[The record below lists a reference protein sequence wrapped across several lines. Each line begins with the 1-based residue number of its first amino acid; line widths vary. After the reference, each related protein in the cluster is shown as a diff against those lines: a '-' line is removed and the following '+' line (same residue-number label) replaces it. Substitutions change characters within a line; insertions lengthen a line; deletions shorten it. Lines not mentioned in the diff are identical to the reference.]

1 MLFWILLSKE
11 IAIRSKESV
20 DSYLWN
26 IYLLGLP
33 NWFKWNKSRKN
44 KVDFNKIE
52 LIISNSTQ
60 EFDKERKEFNLY
72 LNFNEIFN
80 MIINMKKKTY
90 VQLALLFLLFNYFIV
105 INAVAVDYSLDI
117 DKDSNWIWRVDEYD
131 EDIYK
136 NIFIEDADFD
146 EDDQQQ
152 IKVTA
157 IDNRNEKW
165 VISYDRWD
173 YTDNTDDF
181 SEPPDD
187 EKFKTV
193 YKDPEDQADDVLDL
207 GDIANMWIV
216 PSPYISYIEEFR
228 DEFDN
233 PIIDVSVED
242 DKLIAKYVQIGR
254 AVLYE
259 IEIEYGDDGLAEE
272 IEYIDENGDTF
283 VKITLLRETI
293 PGYNLFL
300 IILSICGVISLIIW
314 RKKYYFQNK

>member
-1 MLFWILLSKE
+1 
-11 IAIRSKESV
+11 
-20 DSYLWN
+20 
-26 IYLLGLP
+26 
-33 NWFKWNKSRKN
+33 
-44 KVDFNKIE
+44 
-52 LIISNSTQ
+52 
-60 EFDKERKEFNLY
+60 
-72 LNFNEIFN
+72 
-80 MIINMKKKTY
+80 MKKKTY
-90 VQLALLFLLFNYFIV
+90 VQLTLLFLLFNYFIV

-131 EDIYK
+131 EETYK
-136 NIFIEDADFD
+136 DIFIEDADFD

-152 IKVTA
+152 IKVTD

-181 SEPPDD
+181 SDPPDD

-193 YKDPEDQADDVLDL
+193 YKDPEDQADEVLDL

-216 PSPYISYIEEFR
+216 PSPYVSYIEEFR

-242 DKLIAKYVQIGR
+242 DKLVAKYAIET
-254 AVLYE
+254 AKYE

-272 IEYIDENGDTF
+272 VEYIDENGDTF
-283 VKITLLRETI
+283 VKITLIRETI

-300 IILSICGVISLIIW
+300 IILLICGAISLIIW
-314 RKKYYFQNK
+314 RKRSYFQNN

>member
-1 MLFWILLSKE
+1 
-11 IAIRSKESV
+11 
-20 DSYLWN
+20 
-26 IYLLGLP
+26 
-33 NWFKWNKSRKN
+33 
-44 KVDFNKIE
+44 
-52 LIISNSTQ
+52 
-60 EFDKERKEFNLY
+60 
-72 LNFNEIFN
+72 
-80 MIINMKKKTY
+80 MKKKTY
-90 VQLALLFLLFNYFIV
+90 FQLALLFLLFNYFIV

-131 EDIYK
+131 EETYK
-136 NIFIEDADFD
+136 DIFIEAADFD
-146 EDDQQQ
+146 EDEQQQ
-152 IKVTA
+152 IKVTD

-181 SEPPDD
+181 SDPPDD

-193 YKDPEDQADDVLDL
+193 YKDPEDQADDILDL

-216 PSPYISYIEEFR
+216 PSPYVSYIEEFR

-242 DKLIAKYVQIGR
+242 DKLIAKYAIET
-254 AVLYE
+254 AKYE

-283 VKITLLRETI
+283 VKIVLIREEI

-300 IILSICGVISLIIW
+300 IILLICGVISLIIW
-314 RKKYYFQNK
+314 RKRSYFQN

>member
-1 MLFWILLSKE
+1 
-11 IAIRSKESV
+11 
-20 DSYLWN
+20 
-26 IYLLGLP
+26 
-33 NWFKWNKSRKN
+33 
-44 KVDFNKIE
+44 
-52 LIISNSTQ
+52 
-60 EFDKERKEFNLY
+60 
-72 LNFNEIFN
+72 
-80 MIINMKKKTY
+80 MKKKTY
-90 VQLALLFLLFNYFIV
+90 FQLALLFLLFNYFIV
-105 INAVAVDYSLDI
+105 INAVAVDYTLDI

-131 EDIYK
+131 EDTYK

-152 IKVTA
+152 IKVTD
-157 IDNRNEKW
+157 IDNRDEKW

-181 SEPPDD
+181 SDQADD

-216 PSPYISYIEEFR
+216 PSPYIRYIEEFQ

-242 DKLIAKYVQIGR
+242 DKLIAKYAIET
-254 AVLYE
+254 AKYE

-300 IILSICGVISLIIW
+300 IILLICGVISSIIW
-314 RKKYYFQNK
+314 RKRNYFQNK

>member
-1 MLFWILLSKE
+1 
-11 IAIRSKESV
+11 
-20 DSYLWN
+20 
-26 IYLLGLP
+26 
-33 NWFKWNKSRKN
+33 
-44 KVDFNKIE
+44 
-52 LIISNSTQ
+52 
-60 EFDKERKEFNLY
+60 
-72 LNFNEIFN
+72 
-80 MIINMKKKTY
+80 MKKKTY
-90 VQLALLFLLFNYFIV
+90 VQLTLLFLLFNYFIV

-131 EDIYK
+131 EETYKDIFMK
-136 NIFIEDADFD
+136 DADFD

-152 IKVTA
+152 IKVTD
-157 IDNRNEKW
+157 IDNRDEKW

-181 SEPPDD
+181 SDQADD

-193 YKDPEDQADDVLDL
+193 YKDPKDQADDVLDL

-216 PSPYISYIEEFR
+216 PSPYVSYIEEFR

-242 DKLIAKYVQIGR
+242 DKLIAKYAIET
-254 AVLYE
+254 AKYE

-272 IEYIDENGDTF
+272 IEYIDKNGDTF
-283 VKITLLRETI
+283 VKITLIRETI

-300 IILSICGVISLIIW
+300 IILLICGVISLIIW
-314 RKKYYFQNK
+314 RKRSYFQNN

>member
-1 MLFWILLSKE
+1 
-11 IAIRSKESV
+11 
-20 DSYLWN
+20 
-26 IYLLGLP
+26 
-33 NWFKWNKSRKN
+33 
-44 KVDFNKIE
+44 
-52 LIISNSTQ
+52 
-60 EFDKERKEFNLY
+60 
-72 LNFNEIFN
+72 
-80 MIINMKKKTY
+80 MKKKTY
-90 VQLALLFLLFNYFIV
+90 FQLALLFLLFNYFIV

-131 EDIYK
+131 EETYK
-136 NIFIEDADFD
+136 DIFIEAADFD

-152 IKVTA
+152 IKVTD

-181 SEPPDD
+181 SDPPDD

-193 YKDPEDQADDVLDL
+193 YKDPEDQADDILDL

-216 PSPYISYIEEFR
+216 PSPYVSYIEEFR

-233 PIIDVSVED
+233 PIIDISVED
-242 DKLIAKYVQIGR
+242 DKLIAKYAIET
-254 AVLYE
+254 AKYE

-283 VKITLLRETI
+283 VKIVLIREEI

-300 IILSICGVISLIIW
+300 IILLICGVISLIIW
-314 RKKYYFQNK
+314 RKRSYFQNK

>member
-1 MLFWILLSKE
+1 
-11 IAIRSKESV
+11 
-20 DSYLWN
+20 
-26 IYLLGLP
+26 
-33 NWFKWNKSRKN
+33 
-44 KVDFNKIE
+44 
-52 LIISNSTQ
+52 
-60 EFDKERKEFNLY
+60 
-72 LNFNEIFN
+72 
-80 MIINMKKKTY
+80 MKKKTY
-90 VQLALLFLLFNYFIV
+90 VQLTLLFLLFNYFIV

-131 EDIYK
+131 EETYKDIFMK
-136 NIFIEDADFD
+136 DADFD

-152 IKVTA
+152 IKVTD
-157 IDNRNEKW
+157 IDNRDEKW

-181 SEPPDD
+181 SDQADD

-193 YKDPEDQADDVLDL
+193 YKDPKDQADDVLDL

-216 PSPYISYIEEFR
+216 PSPYVSYIEEFR

-242 DKLIAKYVQIGR
+242 DKLIAKYAIET
-254 AVLYE
+254 AKYE

-283 VKITLLRETI
+283 VKITLIRETI

-300 IILSICGVISLIIW
+300 IILLICGAISLIIW
-314 RKKYYFQNK
+314 RKRSYFQNN

>member
-1 MLFWILLSKE
+1 
-11 IAIRSKESV
+11 
-20 DSYLWN
+20 
-26 IYLLGLP
+26 
-33 NWFKWNKSRKN
+33 
-44 KVDFNKIE
+44 
-52 LIISNSTQ
+52 
-60 EFDKERKEFNLY
+60 
-72 LNFNEIFN
+72 
-80 MIINMKKKTY
+80 MKKKTY
-90 VQLALLFLLFNYFIV
+90 FQLALLFLLFNYFIV
-105 INAVAVDYSLDI
+105 INAVAVDYTLDI

-131 EDIYK
+131 EDTYK

-152 IKVTA
+152 IKVTD
-157 IDNRNEKW
+157 IDNRDEKW

-181 SEPPDD
+181 SDQADD

-216 PSPYISYIEEFR
+216 PSPYVSYIEEFR

-242 DKLIAKYVQIGR
+242 DKLIAKYAIET
-254 AVLYE
+254 AKYE

-272 IEYIDENGDTF
+272 IEYIDDHGDTF

-300 IILSICGVISLIIW
+300 IILLICGVISLIIW
-314 RKKYYFQNK
+314 RKRSYFQNN